1 MCCLL
6 FLLRVPQD
14 SPWGPQR
21 PQESPREASGDPPHL
36 KSVEDCR
43 WLLNVVKAQVF
54 CYRLGYSDQ
63 ICKMDTILICIFARQ
78 GRQRAPTH
86 RYVLSYHP
94 RFSRLH
100 HNPIPSK
107 SSAIRR
113 LSIREINHIQHCE
126 RAFSCFFRACT
137 ALEEC
142 NLQLAKQRVTQRR
155 LYSESVVEHYSLKS
169 SSAIIST

>member
-6 FLLRVPQD
+6 FLLREPQD

-21 PQESPREASGDPPHL
+21 PQESPGEASGDPPHL

-100 HNPIPSK
+100 HTPRLSK

-126 RAFSCFFRACT
+126 HAFSCFSVHAPHWKNVTSSWRNKGSHNVVCT
-137 ALEEC
+137 
-142 NLQLAKQRVTQRR
+142 V
-155 LYSESVVEHYSLKS
+155 SLLW
-169 SSAIIST
+169 STH